1 MKKRILLTTTE
12 ENVLQKLGSSIKSA
26 RIKKG
31 ITATSMAAQMDT
43 TRVTLSSIEDGLPS
57 VSMGHYIKALSVL
70 GLEGLLKN
78 FINEHFFQFN
88 FYIFP
93 FRDKLLP
100 SKLFLFIEI

>member
-31 ITATSMAAQMDT
+31 ITATSMAAQMDA

-78 FINEHFFQFN
+78 FINE
-88 FYIFP
+88 P
-93 FRDKLLP
+93 V
-100 SKLFLFIEI
+100 S